1 MFQVTGE
8 QLKKFPR
15 YSFASL
21 GSEFAF
27 KKKKKRGHLILEF
40 KKLQKIPKKPQ
51 KNQNVVLHSR

>member
-21 GSEFAF
+21 GSEFALE
-27 KKKKKRGHLILEF
+27 KKK
-40 KKLQKIPKKPQ
+40 
-51 KNQNVVLHSR
+51 VT

>member
-40 KKLQKIPKKPQ
+40 KKQSPP

>member
-27 KKKKKRGHLILEF
+27 KKKKKKEVTWFWSL
-40 KKLQKIPKKPQ
+40 KNNPPP
-51 KNQNVVLHSR
+51 KNQNVVLHST

>member
-27 KKKKKRGHLILEF
+27 KKKKKKRGHLILEF
-40 KKLQKIPKKPQ
+40 KKQSPP
-51 KNQNVVLHSR
+51 KNQNVVLHST